1 MNRIHKQISIYII
14 YIRQSSPWIVRFLR
28 GEAETRAEKSERVT
42 ERIIRDICQKRK
54 RKEEKRKR
62 KIGAANFEWWN
73 ERTNRRLSSGC
84 QRSRNFTSW
93 TRRGL
98 LSRLL
103 ESRKR
108 RQSHGRLAR
117 IWISARFLLESAISQ
132 VSRVSRASHGF
143 FGFIGS
149 NPFLISEA
157 SPLRATR
164 DRCSAWF
171 ESRRRLVLGKN
182 VVKARHGFLPWNDTT
197 EYRWK
202 LESFEKTRRFSKEPS
217 PNRVTNPSKI
227 IYSSC
232 VSSLYT
238 FYT

>member
-1 MNRIHKQISIYII
+1 MNRSIS
-14 YIRQSSPWIVRFLR
+14 SWR
-28 GEAETRAEKSERVT
+28 GRNSG
-42 ERIIRDICQKRK
+42 
-54 RKEEKRKR
+54 R
-62 KIGAANFEWWN
+62 KIGTRYRKNNSRHLSEKKKKRGEKKKENWRCEFRMIEPTNKQKAFFWMSEKQEFHLVNAA
-73 ERTNRRLSSGC
+73 RPSISS
-84 QRSRNFTSW
+84 
-93 TRRGL
+93 
-98 LSRLL
+98 LL

-149 NPFLISEA
+149 NPFLISGA